1 MIDAIST
8 ALPLISD
15 RLTNLELILDPTY
28 LSPFLANTA
37 SYTSL
42 VDLSVVYESNDLW
55 DLEAEFDSDAA
66 ELERLSSPH
75 MSNLITELSKL
86 DCKLGSLEVGIWNLE
101 AWVLPTLRAMLAVPA
116 CRNLSKLAISHGA
129 VALSRSAEFEEFAR
143 ESRRKGLNI
152 VSCE

>member
-1 MIDAIST
+1 MLFRSAIST

-66 ELERLSSPH
+66 ELEHLSSPH
-75 MSNLITELSKL
+75 MSNLE
-86 DCKLGSLEVGIWNLE
+86 
-101 AWVLPTLRAMLAVPA
+101 PY
-116 CRNLSKLAISHGA
+116 HGA
-129 VALSRSAEFEEFAR
+129 EQARLARSRHLEPRGVGAPDATSYARGAGVSEPFQARHFAR
-143 ESRRKGLNI
+143 SCGAEQERRI
-152 VSCE
+152 